1 MDPKLAAVKDAAKYA
16 VSLTYPSSKT
26 GIKVVRARYQTVQGY
41 NYDMD
46 VAVTYVG
53 NRSCSMQNYLVYAS
67 LATPTNVVVTYKLR
81 SWTPLPSQ
89 KCRSK

>member
-26 GIKVVRARYQTVQGY
+26 AIKVVRARRQTVNGY

-46 VAVTYVG
+46 VAVTYIG
-53 NRSCSMQNYLVYAS
+53 NRSCSMQNYMVYS
-67 LATPTNVVVTYKLR
+67 SFGTPPNAVTYNLK